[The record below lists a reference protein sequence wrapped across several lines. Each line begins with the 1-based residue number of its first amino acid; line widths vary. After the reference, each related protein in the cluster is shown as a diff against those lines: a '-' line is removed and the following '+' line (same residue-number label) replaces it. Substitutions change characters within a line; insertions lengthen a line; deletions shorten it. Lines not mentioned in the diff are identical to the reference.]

1 MTNIGAEDVVDGNRK
16 IILGLIWTL
25 ILRFTISDI
34 NEAGLTAKEGLLLWC
49 QRKTACFEEVDIQ
62 NFSSSWNDGLVLY
75 GLLILFEQDLLAD
88 NDNSCALLDIHRPD
102 LLNYDQIDK
111 SDYRGDMQRAF
122 DIANKEIRISPLL
135 DVDDVCDVARPDE
148 RSLMTY
154 IC

>member
-62 NFSSSWNDGLVLY
+62 NFSSSWSDGLALY
-75 GLLILFEQDLLAD
+75 GVSTTQMYEIGILINAAAAPFWTFTDPICSIMITLT
-88 NDNSCALLDIHRPD
+88 
-102 LLNYDQIDK
+102 
-111 SDYRGDMQRAF
+111 RAT
-122 DIANKEIRISPLL
+122 IVGTCK
-135 DVDDVCDVARPDE
+135 E
-148 RSLMTY
+148 RSTLPRKILESHLY
-154 IC
+154 